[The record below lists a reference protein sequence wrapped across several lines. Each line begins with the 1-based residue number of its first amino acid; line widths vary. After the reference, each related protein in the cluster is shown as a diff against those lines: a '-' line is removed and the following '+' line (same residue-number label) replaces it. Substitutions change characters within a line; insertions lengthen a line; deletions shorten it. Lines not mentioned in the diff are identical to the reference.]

1 MGDNAANT
9 GEFVPNA
16 DGKPKDNTAL
26 RIAVPLDANANI
38 SPPPNVKLSELQD
51 SIKIAKNRKTRKSF
65 SESLAD
71 LTKAMTVDSNIRAKL
86 AENDTRLT
94 LPQFRKWLM
103 AGHITEIYMH
113 GSKGE
118 PYPIRLWLAEDGF
131 SLRYDRLHD
140 YCGICKRPHRPAI
153 NIKCVDGM
161 R

>member
-1 MGDNAANT
+1 MGDNAANA
-9 GEFVPNA
+9 GELIPNA

-26 RIAVPLDANANI
+26 RTAVPLDDNANASS
-38 SPPPNVKLSELQD
+38 SPNAKLSELQD
-51 SIKIAKNRKTRKSF
+51 SIKITKNRKTRKSF

-71 LTKAMTVDSNIRAKL
+71 LTKAMTVDTNIKAKL

-140 YCGICKRPHRPAI
+140 YCGICKV
-153 NIKCVDGM
+153 KFL
-161 R
+161 